1 MSTSCTSGSGT
12 RTGAATARKGG
23 RTRPE
28 DLFPV
33 VARPAYRSKAP
44 GASSRTAKE
53 VVVSEDEIAELQDNV
68 GSGEWGEGSAPR
80 KAKSFWPSLGRL
92 FATLTDHKFGVAMV
106 FLFGL
111 ISTVLAVWAP
121 AILGDAMDVI
131 FDGWREGSI
140 DFTALSRLLLFVLG
154 MYVVASL
161 FDWLQGFVLNEIVM
175 RVVYRMRQRIEAK
188 VNRLPLSYFDTRQ
201 RGDLLSRTTNDVDNV
216 QTAMQQAFASLFY
229 AVLTIVGITVMMF
242 ALSWQLALIALIA
255 LPIAALVVGL
265 VGSKSQK
272 LFTAQWKNTGR
283 LNGHIEESFTGHEL
297 VTVFGRQETMRG
309 RFDERNEDLYEAS
322 FRAQFY
328 SGMIMPIMQWVT
340 YLGYVGIALV
350 GGLRV
355 ASGQMSLGQVT
366 AFIQYSREFN
376 APLGE
381 MAGMANMLI
390 SGVASAERIFELL
403 DADEQEEDLSA
414 QDRDGVL
421 DPDAPQPN
429 ELAQPVQGRV
439 EFEHV
444 AFSYTQEKPLITD
457 LSLVAEPG
465 QTVAIVGPTGAGKT
479 TLVNLLMRF
488 YDIDSGRILLDGVD
502 ISTLDR
508 GVLRGQVGMV
518 LQDAVLF
525 GGTIMDNIRYG
536 RLDATDDEVKVAAK
550 ATFVDR
556 FVHTLPDGYETEI
569 EDGGANVSAG
579 ERQLITIARAFL
591 AQPALLI
598 LDEATSS
605 VDTRTE
611 MLVQEA
617 MAALR
622 TDRTSF
628 VIAHRL
634 STIRDADT
642 ILVMEDGNI
651 VEQGDHD
658 ALLAAQ
664 GAYYRL
670 YMSQF
675 TQGVD
680 LDAEEAAVTTG
691 TLPAV
696 EDDAPM
702 DDGEAPTE
710 AGASSSATGVGPGM
724 TGAESSDTDTRP
736 VDD

>member
-1 MSTSCTSGSGT
+1 M
-12 RTGAATARKGG
+12 RTGTNR
-23 RTRPE
+23 RERPE
-28 DLFPV
+28 DLFPDV
-33 VARPAYRSKAP
+33 RRPAYRSR
-44 GASSRTAKE
+44 ASGSTDGRSRD
-53 VVVSEDEIAELQDNV
+53 VVVSEDEIAELEA
-68 GSGEWGEGSAPR
+68 GAASGDGGSAPR
-80 KAKSFWPSLGRL
+80 KAKAFWPSLGRL
-92 FATLTDHKFGVAMV
+92 FATLTDHKAGIAMV
-106 FLFGL
+106 LLFGAV
-111 ISTVLAVWAP
+111 STVLSVWAP
-121 AILGDAMDVI
+121 AVLGQAMDVI
-131 FDGWREGSI
+131 FDGWLDGSI
-140 DFTALSRLLLFVLG
+140 DFVALSEMLFFVLG
-154 MYVVASL
+154 MYLVASV

-175 RVVYRMRQRIEAK
+175 RVVYRLRQKIEAK

-229 AVLTIVGITVMMF
+229 AVLTIVGITIMMF
-242 ALSWQLALIALIA
+242 ALSWQLALIALVA

-272 LFTAQWKNTGR
+272 LFAAQWKNTGR
-283 LNGHIEESFTGHEL
+283 LNGHIEESFTGHDL
-297 VTVFGRQETMRG
+297 VTVFGRQEAMRG
-309 RFDERNEDLYEAS
+309 TFDERNEDLYEAS

-403 DADEQEEDLSA
+403 DADEQEEDLSQQVA
-414 QDRDGVL
+414 AGAL
-421 DPDAPQPN
+421 DPHGPQPA
-429 ELAQPVQGRV
+429 ELEQPVQGRV
-439 EFEHV
+439 QFEHV
-444 AFSYTQEKPLITD
+444 AFSYTSEKPLISD
-457 LSLVAEPG
+457 LSIVAEPG

-488 YDIDSGRILLDGVD
+488 YDIDAGRILLDGVD
-502 ISTLDR
+502 ISRLDR

-525 GGTIMDNIRYG
+525 GGTIRDNIRYG
-536 RLDATDDEVKVAAK
+536 RLDATDDEVAIAAK

-556 FVHTLPDGYETEI
+556 FVQTLPDGYDTEV

-642 ILVMEDGNI
+642 ILVMEDGDI

-658 ALLAAQ
+658 QLLAAE
-664 GAYYRL
+664 GAYHRL

-680 LDAEEAAVTTG
+680 MDAEAAAAVT
-691 TLPAV
+691 
-696 EDDAPM
+696 
-702 DDGEAPTE
+702 PT
-710 AGASSSATGVGPGM
+710 
-724 TGAESSDTDTRP
+724 
-736 VDD
+736 VD

>member
-1 MSTSCTSGSGT
+1 MSTGESNNSTQSSQ
-12 RTGAATARKGG
+12 RTG
-23 RTRPE
+23 RPE
-28 DLFPV
+28 DLFPEV
-33 VARPAYRSKAP
+33 QRPAYRSTAFRRAAG
-44 GASSRTAKE
+44 GAVKDGGAAAG
-53 VVVSEDEIAELQDNV
+53 VVSEQEIAELQDSV
-68 GSGEWGEGSAPR
+68 GTGEWGEGSAPR

-92 FATLTDHKFGVAMV
+92 FGTLKDHKFGVVMV
-106 FLFGL
+106 FVFGA
-111 ISTVLAVWAP
+111 ISTILTVWAP
-121 AILGDAMDVI
+121 AILGQAMDVI
-131 FDGWREGSI
+131 FDGWLGDGI
-140 DFTALSRLLLFVLG
+140 DFTTLSRMLAIVLG

-175 RVVYRMRQRIEAK
+175 RVVYRIRQQIEAK

-229 AVLTIVGITVMMF
+229 AVMTIIGITIMMF
-242 ALSWQLALIALIA
+242 VLSWQLALIALVA
-255 LPIAALVVGL
+255 LPIAGIVVGII
-265 VGSKSQK
+265 GSKSQK

-297 VTVFGRQETMRG
+297 VTVFGRQESMRE

-340 YLGYVGIALV
+340 YLGYVGIAVV

-355 ASGQMSLGQVT
+355 ATGQMSLGQVT

-403 DADEQEEDLSA
+403 DADEQEEDLSDQA
-414 QDRDGVL
+414 EDGTL
-421 DPDAPQPN
+421 DPGGKQPGQ
-429 ELAQPVQGRV
+429 LAQPVHGRV
-439 EFEHV
+439 EFDHV
-444 AFSYTQEKPLITD
+444 QFSYTPEKPLITD
-457 LSLVAEPG
+457 LSLDAQPG
-465 QTVAIVGPTGAGKT
+465 ETVAIVGPTGAGKT
-479 TLVNLLMRF
+479 TLVNLIMRF
-488 YDIDSGRILLDGVD
+488 YEIDGGQIRLDGVD
-502 ISTLDR
+502 IATLDR
-508 GVLRGQVGMV
+508 GVLRGQIGMV

-525 GGTIMDNIRYG
+525 GGTIRENIRYG
-536 RLDATDDEVKVAAK
+536 RLDATDEEVVAAAK

-556 FVHTLPDGYETEI
+556 FVHTLPDGYDTVI
-569 EDGGANVSAG
+569 EAEGANISAG

-591 AQPALLI
+591 ADPALLI

-611 MLVQEA
+611 VLVQEA

-622 TDRTSF
+622 SDRTSF

-634 STIRDADT
+634 STIRDADV
-642 ILVMEDGNI
+642 ILVMEHGDI
-651 VEQGDHD
+651 VEQGSHEQ
-658 ALLAAQ
+658 LLAAE

-680 LDAEEAAVTTG
+680 LDAEEAAV
-691 TLPAV
+691 
-696 EDDAPM
+696 
-702 DDGEAPTE
+702 
-710 AGASSSATGVGPGM
+710 SVG
-724 TGAESSDTDTRP
+724 TGAIPMVDAQPVSAGESP
-736 VDD
+736 VPVSTGPLPLLAEPEDGVNPPGVDRGR

>member
-1 MSTSCTSGSGT
+1 MSTGT
-12 RTGAATARKGG
+12 NR

-28 DLFPV
+28 DLFPDV
-33 VARPAYRSKAP
+33 RRPAYRSR
-44 GASSRTAKE
+44 ASGSTDGRSRD
-53 VVVSEDEIAELQDNV
+53 VVVSEDEIAELEA
-68 GSGEWGEGSAPR
+68 GAASGDGGSAPR
-80 KAKSFWPSLGRL
+80 KAKAFWPSLGRL
-92 FATLTDHKFGVAMV
+92 FATLTDHKAGIAMV
-106 FLFGL
+106 LLFGA
-111 ISTVLAVWAP
+111 ISTVLSVWAP
-121 AILGDAMDVI
+121 AVLGQAMDVI
-131 FDGWREGSI
+131 FDGWLDGSI
-140 DFTALSRLLLFVLG
+140 DFVALSQKLFFVLG
-154 MYVVASL
+154 MYLVASV

-175 RVVYRMRQRIEAK
+175 RVVYRLRQRIEAK

-229 AVLTIVGITVMMF
+229 AVLTIVGITIMMF
-242 ALSWQLALIALIA
+242 ALSWRLAVIALVA

-272 LFTAQWKNTGR
+272 LFAAQWKNTGR
-283 LNGHIEESFTGHEL
+283 LNGHIEESFTGHDL
-297 VTVFGRQETMRG
+297 VTVFGRQEAMRG
-309 RFDERNEDLYEAS
+309 TFDERNEDLYEAS

-403 DADEQEEDLSA
+403 DADEQEDDLSQQA
-414 QDRDGVL
+414 AAGAL
-421 DPDAPQPN
+421 DPNEPQPA
-429 ELAQPVQGRV
+429 ELEQPVQGRV

-444 AFSYTQEKPLITD
+444 AFSYTSEKSLISD
-457 LSLVAEPG
+457 LSIVAEPG

-488 YDIDSGRILLDGVD
+488 YDIDAGRILLDGVD

-508 GVLRGQVGMV
+508 GVLRGQIGMV

-525 GGTIMDNIRYG
+525 GGTIRDNIRYG
-536 RLDATDDEVKVAAK
+536 RLDATDDEVAVAAK

-556 FVHTLPDGYETEI
+556 FVQTLPDGYDTKI

-611 MLVQEA
+611 VLVQEA

-642 ILVMEDGNI
+642 ILVMEDGDI
-651 VEQGDHD
+651 VEQGDHEQ
-658 ALLAAQ
+658 LLAAE
-664 GAYYRL
+664 GAYHRL

-680 LDAEEAAVTTG
+680 MDAEEA
-691 TLPAV
+691 
-696 EDDAPM
+696 
-702 DDGEAPTE
+702 
-710 AGASSSATGVGPGM
+710 TGVTPPG
-724 TGAESSDTDTRP
+724 D
-736 VDD
+736 

>member
-1 MSTSCTSGSGT
+1 MSTGESNNSTRSSQ
-12 RTGAATARKGG
+12 RTG
-23 RTRPE
+23 RPE
-28 DLFPV
+28 DLFPEV
-33 VARPAYRSKAP
+33 QRPAYRSTAFRP
-44 GASSRTAKE
+44 TASGAAKDDGAAAG
-53 VVVSEDEIAELQDNV
+53 VVSEQEIAELQDSV
-68 GSGEWGEGSAPR
+68 GTGEWGEGSAPR
-80 KAKSFWPSLGRL
+80 KAKTFWPSLGRL
-92 FATLTDHKFGVAMV
+92 FSTLKDHKFGVVMV
-106 FLFGL
+106 FIFGA
-111 ISTVLAVWAP
+111 ISTILTVWAP
-121 AILGDAMDVI
+121 AILGQAMDVI
-131 FDGWREGSI
+131 FDGWLGDGI
-140 DFTALSRLLLFVLG
+140 DFTTLSRMLAIVLG

-175 RVVYRMRQRIEAK
+175 RVVYRIRQQIEAK

-229 AVLTIVGITVMMF
+229 AVMTIVGITIMMF
-242 ALSWQLALIALIA
+242 VLSWQLALIALIA
-255 LPIAALVVGL
+255 LPIAGVVVGII
-265 VGSKSQK
+265 GSKSQK

-297 VTVFGRQETMRG
+297 VTVFGRQESMRE

-340 YLGYVGIALV
+340 YLGYVGIAVV

-355 ASGQMSLGQVT
+355 ATGQMSLGQVT

-403 DADEQEEDLSA
+403 DADEQEEDLSDQA
-414 QDRDGVL
+414 DYGTL
-421 DPDAPQPN
+421 DPDGKQPGQ
-429 ELAQPVQGRV
+429 LAQPVHGRV
-439 EFEHV
+439 EFDHV
-444 AFSYTQEKPLITD
+444 QFSYTPEKPLITD
-457 LSLVAEPG
+457 LSLDAHPG
-465 QTVAIVGPTGAGKT
+465 ETVAIVGPTGAGKT
-479 TLVNLLMRF
+479 TLVNLIMRF
-488 YDIDSGRILLDGVD
+488 YEIDGGQIRLDGVD
-502 ISTLDR
+502 IATLDR
-508 GVLRGQVGMV
+508 GVLRGQIGMV

-525 GGTIMDNIRYG
+525 GGTIRENIRYG
-536 RLDATDDEVKVAAK
+536 RLDATDEEVVAAAK

-556 FVHTLPDGYETEI
+556 FVHTLPDGYDTVI
-569 EDGGANVSAG
+569 EAEGANISAG

-591 AQPALLI
+591 ADPALLI

-611 MLVQEA
+611 VLVQEA

-622 TDRTSF
+622 SDRTSF

-634 STIRDADT
+634 STIRDADV
-642 ILVMEDGNI
+642 ILVMEHGDI
-651 VEQGDHD
+651 VEQGSHEQ
-658 ALLAAQ
+658 LLAAE

-680 LDAEEAAVTTG
+680 LDAEEAAVSVGTG
-691 TLPAV
+691 AIPVVGESTV
-696 EDDAPM
+696 E
-702 DDGEAPTE
+702 ENL
-710 AGASSSATGVGPGM
+710 ATGAVPVVEPAQHRPESTGGVTGPPAG
-724 TGAESSDTDTRP
+724 R
-736 VDD
+736 